1 MHAYRTTVPDCSNNL
16 TDLPEDLGDLLHTRV
31 LRIKYNQLSRLP
43 AAVARLPDVVTL
55 ELSGNQISKLDSYV
69 AKVCGKQHSSTA
81 AVPGGAHRG
90 GHHADALNMV

>member
-1 MHAYRTTVPDCSNNL
+1 
-16 TDLPEDLGDLLHTRV
+16 V

-69 AKVCGKQHSSTA
+69 AKVCGKQHSTGRPWRLPTSCSCQQHILIA
-81 AVPGGAHRG
+81 E
-90 GHHADALNMV
+90 